1 MVAASPGTISILC
14 ATCHQAI
21 GLDYAAGKTPIRCT
35 ECGHTYH
42 WDNGIL
48 LLGETGNQSDYPDE
62 SYALLADAE
71 PRHFWFA
78 GRNQVITAT
87 MRRTVGQLAG
97 RSVLDIGCGTGFV
110 LAALEQA
117 GMTVCGLDMH
127 MAGLRYARQRTH
139 GLLVCETA
147 TRVPFVDQFDV
158 VMLCDVIEHTPDD
171 SIVLREASQALK
183 SSGVIVVTVPAN
195 PHMWTIVD
203 EASGHKRRYTK
214 AMLTAAMEQAGL
226 HILTM
231 HYFNNLLYPVQALQ
245 RRLLKRRALASADDR
260 LQIFHQSLRV
270 PPPLINATFRIA
282 MAADIPL
289 SYLPIPFG
297 ASLIAVGERR
307 E

>member
-21 GLDYAAGKTPIRCT
+21 SLGHAAGTAPVHCPK
-35 ECGHTYH
+35 CGHVYR
-42 WDNGIL
+42 WSNGIL
-48 LLGETGNQSDYPDE
+48 QLGEISDRGDYPDE

-127 MAGLRYARQRTH
+127 MAGLRYARQRVR

-147 TRVPFVDQFDV
+147 TRVPFIDQFDV

-183 SSGVIVVTVPAN
+183 SSGAIVVTVPAN
-195 PHMWTIVD
+195 PRMWTIVD

-214 AMLTAAMEQAGL
+214 AMLATAMEQAGL

-245 RRLLKRRALASADDR
+245 RRLLKRRAVTSAEDR
-260 LQIFHQSLRV
+260 LQLFHQSLRV
-270 PPPLINATFRIA
+270 PPPVINTLFRVA

-289 SYLPIPFG
+289 SYLSIPFG
-297 ASLIAVGERR
+297 ASLIAVGQRR